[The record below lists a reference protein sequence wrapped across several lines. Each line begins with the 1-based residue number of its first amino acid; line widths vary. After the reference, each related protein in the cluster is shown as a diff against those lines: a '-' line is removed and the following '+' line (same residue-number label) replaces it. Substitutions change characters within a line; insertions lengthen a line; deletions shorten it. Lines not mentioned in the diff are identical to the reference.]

1 MKVIVLDARGLP
13 LISAGEELV
22 NVAEICRWLKI
33 NRNTFNSIV
42 KKLGSVEAAIQQV
55 KKKQK

>member
-1 MKVIVLDARGLP
+1 MKILILDAQGLA
-13 LISAGEELV
+13 LISGGEELL

-33 NRNTFNSIV
+33 NRNTINSIV

-55 KKKQK
+55 KKKYK